1 MLSKIGAKKCHL
13 CVIRKKNHRGNKV
26 IKQRSEQGFSI
37 LEVLIVCAIIGIV
50 AALAI
55 PFLQK
60 AIRATENGSTFATL
74 RSVSSTQ
81 MSFYGTHNRFG
92 RLTEINNI
100 MSNGI
105 GTPSGNEVTRGKFI
119 FSMSPDPN
127 PTDLQLRDSYT
138 IMARREITSEGVV
151 YQYELTQSGEI
162 RQILP

>member
-1 MLSKIGAKKCHL
+1 MKK
-13 CVIRKKNHRGNKV
+13 
-26 IKQRSEQGFSI
+26 RSEHGFSI
-37 LEVLIVCAIIGIV
+37 VELLVVCVIIGII

-60 AIRATENGSTFATL
+60 AIRAAENGSTFATM

-81 MSFYGTHNRFG
+81 MSYYGQHNRFG

-100 MSNGI
+100 MSNAI
-105 GTPSGNEVTRGKFI
+105 GVPSGNEVNRGKFI

-127 PTDLQLRDSYT
+127 PTDAQLREGYT
-138 IMARREITSEGVV
+138 IVARRDVTGEGVV

-162 RQILP
+162 RQIFP